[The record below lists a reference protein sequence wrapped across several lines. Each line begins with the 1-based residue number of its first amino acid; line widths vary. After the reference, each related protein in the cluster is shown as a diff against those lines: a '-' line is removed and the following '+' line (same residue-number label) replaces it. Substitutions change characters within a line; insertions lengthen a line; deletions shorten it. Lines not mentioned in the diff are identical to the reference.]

1 MIILTPQT
9 EGNYQFSKAQFFPI
23 RKGSRDLWYPLAIR
37 TKEGFGWNGRL
48 EHPSNFALKVV
59 FKKQILISE
68 YSVTWLSL
76 LGGLGKSP
84 PPYQPTIF
92 SPPPPPS
99 TRKNYPSRL
108 PTTKFLLPSHQRLI
122 SPY

>member
-9 EGNYQFSKAQFFPI
+9 VGHYQFSKAQFFPI

-84 PPYQPTIF
+84 PYQPTLF
-92 SPPPPPS
+92 LPPPPPPPGKIIPVDS
-99 TRKNYPSRL
+99 PPPIFYFP
-108 PTTKFLLPSHQRLI
+108 PTKD
-122 SPY
+122 